1 MSTILVIQPYKM
13 LRQAFAAA
21 LPFEH
26 KVRVMENLP
35 ESASLKDFDVVIVD
49 AAALV
54 EKDLLSA
61 GAVRAIQE
69 WKVPTLWIE
78 SERAPV
84 APRRGK
90 LISLRRPVQKDALQ
104 KALAECL
111 AVTAGA
117 RPMGAA
123 ATAKPPARESKKP
136 KARNAAA
143 PAAPGPRIIEL
154 VEVVEEIPAQEETS
168 NQEN

>member
-13 LRQAFAAA
+13 LQQAFAAA

-35 ESASLKDFDVVIVD
+35 ESGSLKDFDVVIVD
-49 AAALV
+49 AAALM
-54 EKDLLSA
+54 EKNLLSA
-61 GAVRAIQE
+61 AAVRAIQA
-69 WKVPTLWIE
+69 WKGPTLWIE
-78 SERAPV
+78 SERGPV
-84 APRRGK
+84 APRRDK
-90 LISLRRPVQKDALQ
+90 LISLRRPVQRDALQ
-104 KALAECL
+104 KALADCV

-117 RPMGAA
+117 RPLGAA
-123 ATAKPPARESKKP
+123 ATAKPPAKESKKA

-154 VEVVEEIPAQEETS
+154 VEVVEEMQEQEETS
-168 NQEN
+168 TREN

>member
-13 LRQAFAAA
+13 LQQAFAAA

-35 ESASLKDFDVVIVD
+35 ESGALKDFDAVIVD
-49 AAALV
+49 AAALM

-61 GAVRAIQE
+61 GAVRAIQT
-69 WKVPTLWIE
+69 WKVSTLWIE
-78 SERAPV
+78 SERGPV
-84 APRRGK
+84 APRRDQ
-90 LISLRRPVQKDALQ
+90 LTSLRRPVQKDALQ
-104 KALAECL
+104 RALAECL

-117 RPMGAA
+117 RPRDAA
-123 ATAKPPARESKKP
+123 ATGKPPAKESKKA

-143 PAAPGPRIIEL
+143 PAPPGPRIIEL
-154 VEVVEEIPAQEETS
+154 VEVVEEMPAQEETS
-168 NQEN
+168 TQEN

>member
-13 LRQAFAAA
+13 LQQAFAAA

-35 ESASLKDFDVVIVD
+35 ESGSLKDFDVVIVD
-49 AAALV
+49 AAALM

-61 GAVRAIQE
+61 GAVRAVQA
-69 WKVPTLWIE
+69 WKVSTLWIE
-78 SERAPV
+78 SGGGPV

-104 KALAECL
+104 KALVECL
-111 AVTAGA
+111 AATAGA
-117 RPMGAA
+117 RPIGAA
-123 ATAKPPARESKKP
+123 ATAKPPAKESKKP
-136 KARNAAA
+136 KAQNADS
-143 PAAPGPRIIEL
+143 PAAPGSRIIEL
-154 VEVVEEIPAQEETS
+154 VEVVEEMPAQEETS
-168 NQEN
+168 TREN

>member
-13 LRQAFAAA
+13 LQQAFAVA

-26 KVRVMENLP
+26 KVRVMETIP
-35 ESASLKDFDVVIVD
+35 DAAALKDFDVVIVD
-49 AAALV
+49 VAALM
-54 EKDLLSA
+54 EKDSLPA
-61 GAVRAIQE
+61 GDLRAVQA

-78 SERAPV
+78 SGRGPAAPS
-84 APRRGK
+84 RDK
-90 LISLRRPVQKDALQ
+90 LISLRRPLQKDALH

-123 ATAKPPARESKKP
+123 PTAKPAAKEAKKG

-154 VEVVEEIPAQEETS
+154 VEVVEEMPAQEETS
-168 NQEN
+168 IQEN

>member
-13 LRQAFAAA
+13 LQQAFAAA

-26 KVRVMENLP
+26 KVRVMETLP
-35 ESASLKDFDVVIVD
+35 DSAVLKDFDVVIVD
-49 AAALV
+49 AAALM
-54 EKDLLSA
+54 EKDSLPASDA
-61 GAVRAIQE
+61 RAVQV
-69 WKVPTLWIE
+69 WKVPTVWIE
-78 SERAPV
+78 SDRGPAAPS
-84 APRRGK
+84 RDK
-90 LISLRRPVQKDALQ
+90 LIRLRRPVQKDALQ

-123 ATAKPPARESKKP
+123 ATAKPPAKKP
-136 KARNAAA
+136 KKAKARGAAA

-154 VEVVEEIPAQEETS
+154 VEVVEEMPEQAETS
-168 NQEN
+168 TQEN